1 MGAGKD
7 RGRRDSAACGVPE
20 AKGTDRLKADRTTE
34 NTVCEVVGLLRR
46 SPGEYLTVSDIAHR
60 LGRPEA
66 LVAMIL
72 LELADA
78 FVLLNDGLRYTYL
91 RDPVVEMDVERFLRR
106 TDGNNAFVQTN
117 VARFRDRYGYR

>member
-1 MGAGKD
+1 MSLRKAL
-7 RGRRDSAACGVPE
+7 
-20 AKGTDRLKADRTTE
+20 DRLKADRTTE

-106 TDGNNAFVQTN
+106 TDGTNAFVQTN